1 MEIPSFEAGYME
13 EEVALEGSESEGSFH
28 FWAAGAALTS
38 SERQCC
44 GTRDNAQSD
53 LAHSIVA
60 CIKR

>member
-1 MEIPSFEAGYME
+1 ME